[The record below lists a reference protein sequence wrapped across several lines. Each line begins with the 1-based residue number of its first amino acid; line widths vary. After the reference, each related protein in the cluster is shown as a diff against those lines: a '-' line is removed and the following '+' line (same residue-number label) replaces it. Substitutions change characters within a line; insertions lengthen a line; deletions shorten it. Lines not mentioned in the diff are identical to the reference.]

1 MTRHG
6 LSSLTYEPHYRS
18 KVFGKVLDHIYVR
31 GMETQCAET
40 IKVDS
45 SDHNHLWVRLRLL

>member
-6 LSSLTYEPHYRS
+6 LSALTYEPHYRS